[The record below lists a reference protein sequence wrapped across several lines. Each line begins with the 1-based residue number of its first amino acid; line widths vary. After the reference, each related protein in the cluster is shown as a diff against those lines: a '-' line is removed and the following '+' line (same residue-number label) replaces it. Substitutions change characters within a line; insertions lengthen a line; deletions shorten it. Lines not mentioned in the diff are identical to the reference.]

1 MMLVNSQEA
10 HWIAMNSFFCVQK
23 QEIGKSF
30 LKAQPETPHHPRL
43 FIILG
48 LVPTAAGTG
57 V

>member
-1 MMLVNSQEA
+1 MNSQEA
-10 HWIAMNSFFCVQK
+10 RWIAMNSFFCVQK

-43 FIILG
+43 FIMLG
-48 LVPTAAGTG
+48 LVPTAGGTG